1 MVTEPSLV
9 KSMSLFRL
17 TITLL
22 PVFSIFTLPSVFA
35 KSTVSPGFTF
45 DLLSAL
51 PLVVKFQPLFAVAS
65 TAFNWLTLTASV
77 PFTPG
82 ATFVIALSPALIPL
96 VVILGPVGPPTVKP
110 FEFNTVL
117 PTVTLSR
124 SVKLRASLIFNSP
137 FASST
142 RRLVAVAA
150 SAFAKSPLML
160 KVSPSF
166 LEISLPVFPLNT
178 SGTFTAESNAE
189 RASPTVLT
197 VTFVPGVFG
206 LLVMT

>member
-1 MVTEPSLV
+1 M
-9 KSMSLFRL
+9 
-17 TITLL
+17 
-22 PVFSIFTLPSVFA
+22 
-35 KSTVSPGFTF
+35 
-45 DLLSAL
+45 
-51 PLVVKFQPLFAVAS
+51 
-65 TAFNWLTLTASV
+65 
-77 PFTPG
+77 
-82 ATFVIALSPALIPL
+82 

-110 FEFNTVL
+110 FGFNTVL

-137 FASST
+137 FSSST

-150 SAFAKSPLML
+150 SAFAKPPLML

-189 RASPTVLT
+189 RASPTV
-197 VTFVPGVFG
+197 
-206 LLVMT
+206 